1 MQEITSSSID
11 PNSTSKTFWR
21 FAIPSIA
28 AMLVNGLYQVIDGM
42 FVGHYIGYE
51 GLAGINLAWPV
62 IGVLAGLGLLVG
74 MGAGSIISIF
84 RGENQQ
90 VKAQQTLYTALGLIG
105 IAGLL
110 MMIFLNMLAPTLL
123 IAQGATGNALEMGI
137 AYIEV
142 FSWGAVFTIAAGALP
157 MLIRNDDSPNFSTG
171 LMMAGA
177 IINIVLDYLFIG
189 HFGWALKGAAVAT
202 IIAQISITL
211 VAVLYFFSRYSQL
224 RLSVRNACFNVSI
237 ALKTVGLGTS
247 SLLMYAYFSFMVALH
262 NKLFMSY
269 GSAVHVGAYAIV
281 GYLVTM
287 YYLLAEGISSGMQP
301 PVSYYYGAK
310 QGEKIRA
317 TLVLAAKIVAFTGLI
332 AIAVLNIFPNTLVN
346 LFSQNEPQ
354 LAAETINGIRLH
366 LFAMFLDGLFALAS
380 VYFMAIDKGGKAL
393 AISLGNMLIQLPFLY
408 FMPKLM
414 GVDGIWLAVPLS
426 NIALAFVV
434 IPMVWMDINRRALMK
449 PDHEMALAN

>member
-1 MQEITSSSID
+1 MTSSSID

>member
-1 MQEITSSSID
+1 
-11 PNSTSKTFWR
+11 
-21 FAIPSIA
+21 
-28 AMLVNGLYQVIDGM
+28 MLVNGLYQVIDGM

>member
-1 MQEITSSSID
+1 M
-11 PNSTSKTFWR
+11 
-21 FAIPSIA
+21 
-28 AMLVNGLYQVIDGM
+28 
-42 FVGHYIGYE
+42 
-51 GLAGINLAWPV
+51 